1 MPKIIRRALV
11 EKFAGSPEWG
21 IFREDFLAATGL
33 RLEVVDEF
41 GRHAPD
47 SDGAGTGVC
56 CDLQSSSRGAASCAQ
71 FRQALLARASKA
83 AASGTCPAGLCE
95 VAIPL
100 RVGAV
105 TAGYLVFGGFRN
117 VPSGK
122 KEWDRAKRFF
132 GQPGIHGNAREW
144 RAGWSSTVELTEQ
157 KRRAYVHFVELA
169 VRLFS
174 ERMTLHL
181 APAEIPLPDPVKKA
195 CRFLRREC
203 LLRDVPLRDVALHVG
218 MSEGHFSRTF
228 HHSTGLTFGEY
239 VARHRVDRA
248 RELMR
253 DPRVRITDAAF
264 ASGFQS
270 LSQFHRIFRKI
281 VGASPRDFR
290 KSLGAV

>member
-11 EKFAGSPEWG
+11 EKFSDSPEWG

-47 SDGAGTGVC
+47 LDGAGDGFC
-56 CDLQSSSRGAASCAQ
+56 CDLQTDNRGAALCAR
-71 FRQALLARASKA
+71 FRQDLLARASKA
-83 AASGTCPAGLCE
+83 VACGTCPAGLCE

-105 TAGYLVFGGFRN
+105 TGGYLVFGGFRN
-117 VPSGK
+117 LPSGK
-122 KEWDRAKRFF
+122 MEWDRAMRFF
-132 GQPGIHGNAREW
+132 KQQGIRGNTRVW
-144 RAGWSSTVELTEQ
+144 RAGWNSTAGLTEK
-157 KRRAYVHFVELA
+157 KRRAYIHFVELA
-169 VRLFS
+169 VRLFA

-181 APAEIPLPDPVKKA
+181 APAEIQLPDPVKKA

-203 LLRDVPLRDVALHVG
+203 LLRDVTLGDVARHVG

-248 RELMR
+248 RELLK
-253 DPRVRITDAAF
+253 DPRARITDAAF

-281 VGASPRDFR
+281 VGASPREFR
-290 KSLGAV
+290 KHLGAA

>member
-11 EKFAGSPEWG
+11 EKFAGSSEWG
-21 IFREDFLAATGL
+21 IFREDFFAATGF

-41 GRHAPD
+41 GRRAADTSPC
-47 SDGAGTGVC
+47 GAGFC
-56 CDLQSSSRGAASCAQ
+56 CDRATDRLGAPPCAQ
-71 FRQALLARASKA
+71 FRQALLAKASKA
-83 AASGTCPAGLCE
+83 AACGTCPAGLCE
-95 VAIPL
+95 VAVPL

-105 TAGYLVFGGFRN
+105 TAGYLVFGGFRTL
-117 VPSGK
+117 PSGK
-122 KEWDRAKRFF
+122 ISWDQARRFF
-132 GQPGIHGNAREW
+132 KQQGIEGNIGEW
-144 RAGWSSTVELTEQ
+144 RQVWSSTAELSEE
-157 KRRAYVHFVELA
+157 RCRAYIHFVELA

-181 APAEIPLPDPVKKA
+181 APAEIPLPEPVKKA

-203 LLRDVPLRDVALHVG
+203 LLRDVALRDAAQHVG

-248 RELMR
+248 KELLK
-253 DPRVRITDAAF
+253 DPRARITDTAF

-281 VGASPRDFR
+281 VGTSPGGFR
-290 KSLGAV
+290 KSLGAA

>member
-21 IFREDFLAATGL
+21 VFREDFLVATGF

-47 SDGAGTGVC
+47 PGQCGARIC
-56 CDLQSSSRGAASCAQ
+56 CDLQSKSREAASCAQ
-71 FRQALLARASKA
+71 FRQDLLAKASKTVA
-83 AASGTCPAGLCE
+83 RGRCPARLCE

-105 TAGYLVFGGFRN
+105 TAGYLVFGGFRT

-122 KEWDRAKRFF
+122 TEWDRAKRFF
-132 GQPGIHGNAREW
+132 EQHGFHGNTREW
-144 RAGWSSTVELTEQ
+144 RADWESTPELTEQ
-157 KRRAYVHFVELA
+157 KCAAYIHFVELA

-181 APAEIPLPDPVKKA
+181 APAELHLPDPVKKA

-203 LLRDVPLRDVALHVG
+203 LLRNVTLGDAAQHVG

-239 VARHRVDRA
+239 VGRHRVDRA
-248 RELMR
+248 RELMK

-281 VGASPRDFR
+281 VGASPREFR
-290 KSLGAV
+290 KSLRAP